1 LGMMRTVRR
10 LRLVA
15 MALAALLVIGI
26 GGGYAY
32 LVFKDRNAPSPL
44 TLDSRAPGYP
54 TALADGRWV
63 VRSSESIVG
72 YRAREKYLSL
82 PVPSEVVGRTSVVH
96 GTMETRGGAIVAT
109 SVVVDM
115 RTLKTNDSR
124 RDETLRSSREPLWN
138 KHPYGRFTLGSQ
150 PVELDEL
157 SSGSV
162 VDVVAPGTLQIHD
175 VDRRVEFPLQVQ
187 LSGGRF
193 QVAGQLRT
201 TMTNF
206 GFDPPSV
213 VGLTTVRNGVTIE
226 IKLTFVRSGAVSAR
240 LSRLRG
246 RDPA

>member
-1 LGMMRTVRR
+1 MMTRRR

-15 MALAALLVIGI
+15 IALPALLVVGI

-32 LVFKDRNAPSPL
+32 LAFKDRNAPPPL
-44 TLDSRAPGYP
+44 RLDKPAPGHQG
-54 TALADGRWV
+54 ALPDGRWV
-63 VRSSESIVG
+63 VRSSASVVG
-72 YRAREKYLSL
+72 FRAREKYLSL

-96 GTMETRGGAIVAT
+96 GTMETRGGTIVAT
-109 SVVVDM
+109 RVVVDM

-124 RDETLRSSREPLWN
+124 RDETLRSSRGPIWD

-150 PVELDEL
+150 PVRLGRL

-162 VDVVAPGTLQIHD
+162 AEVVARGTLRIHD
-175 VDRRVEFPLQVQ
+175 VDRRVGFPLQVQ

-193 QVAGQLRT
+193 QVVGRLRT
-201 TMTNF
+201 TMTSF

-226 IKLTFVRSGAVSAR
+226 IKLTFVRSG
-240 LSRLRG
+240 
-246 RDPA
+246 